1 MNLQG
6 QGTYFGSRGDRRGD
20 CGEEDGFGSVFD
32 DPSHL
37 KLVVLL
43 RELYEFQ
50 GEVFDIDCL
59 AVCMM
64 RMSKPQRKC
73 PVLMLF

>member
-1 MNLQG
+1 MSLQS
-6 QGTYFGSRGDRRGD
+6 QGPISGSRGDRRGD
-20 CGEEDGFGSVFD
+20 CGGEDGFGNIFD
-32 DPSHL
+32 DPSRP

-64 RMSKPQRKC
+64 RMSKSQRKC
-73 PVLMLF
+73 PVLMLV